1 MLAMPKT
8 VLSLSSIVDFGPD
21 NKGKSPLA
29 ESCSAVYSS
38 NLTISGNTP
47 APEPLDGKGIQTF
60 IKDYVQ
66 RAKNAIH
73 ARFEGV
79 EIHEANGYTL

>member
-8 VLSLSSIVDFGPD
+8 VLPLSIVDFGPD
-21 NKGKSPLA
+21 NRGKSPLA
-29 ESCSAVYSS
+29 EGCSAVYSS
-38 NLTISGNTP
+38 NLTIAGNRP

-60 IKDYVQ
+60 IKYYVQ